1 MNYFTY
7 DKKYVQCKKWILI
20 SRLHIFRR
28 GLRKMKLLNSSI
40 LIQMIQMGARNLS
53 NNKEMINKLNVF
65 PVPDGDTGTN
75 MNLSMHAAVQSIQQL
90 EASPSMESVL
100 KAFSKGLLMG
110 ARGNS
115 GVILSQL
122 FRGFCAAL
130 EQTETINTKQFA
142 EGLQAGV
149 DVAYKAV
156 ANPVEGTILTVAKDT
171 AKFALV
177 HAETEEAFVPFMEAI
192 IKEANR
198 SLDHTPELLPVL
210 KEVGVVDSGGKGLVT
225 VYEGFLAML
234 KGEVLPE
241 SEMDV
246 EALIKEEH
254 DHFVQSLISKDSIE
268 KGYCTEFFVEITSD
282 SFDENEFR
290 DTLAQYGDSL
300 LVATTD
306 DIVKVHIHSETP
318 GEVMSIAQ
326 KYGELDRIDIEN
338 MRKQYEHIVEQEK
351 AEVKDPIDVGIIT
364 VAFGK
369 GITQTFDSIG
379 ATTIIEGGQ
388 TMNPST
394 EDVLAAIEKTNAAHT
409 FILPNNKNI
418 ILAANQAKEISDKS
432 ITIIPTKSI
441 PEGISALVVYDES
454 LSNEENEQVML
465 EAMQDIKTGSVT
477 YATRDTVIN
486 NMEIKQGAYIGLND
500 DTIKVTKDT
509 SLDTIQAL
517 LEEIVDEE
525 EDELITLFYGENV
538 TEDEVEKMEA
548 FVEEMFDEVEIEIH
562 EGNQPIYAYI
572 FMVE

>member
-1 MNYFTY
+1 
-7 DKKYVQCKKWILI
+7 
-20 SRLHIFRR
+20 
-28 GLRKMKLLNSSI
+28 MKLLNSSI
-40 LIQMIQMGARNLS
+40 LIQMIQMEARNLS
-53 NNKEMINKLNVF
+53 NNKDMINKLNVF

-75 MNLSMHAAVQSIQQL
+75 MNLSMQSAVQSIQQL
-90 EASPSMESVL
+90 EESPSMELVL

-130 EQTETINTKQFA
+130 EQTETIDTKQFA

-171 AKFALV
+171 AKFALT
-177 HAETEEAFVPFMEAI
+177 HAETEDDFVPFMETV

-234 KGEVLPE
+234 KGEALPE
-241 SEMDV
+241 PEMDV
-246 EALIKEEH
+246 EALIKHEH
-254 DHFVQSLISKDSIE
+254 EKSVQSFISKDSIE

-282 SFDENEFR
+282 AFDENEFR

-338 MRKQYEHIVEQEK
+338 MRKQYEHIVEQEN

-369 GITQTFDSIG
+369 GITQTFNSIG

-418 ILAANQAKEISDKS
+418 VLAANQAKEISDKS
-432 ITIIPTKSI
+432 ITIIPTKSV
-441 PEGISALVVYDES
+441 PEGISALLAYDES
-454 LSNEENEQVML
+454 FSNEENEQAML

-500 DTIKVTKDT
+500 DTIKVTKDNQ
-509 SLDTIQAL
+509 LDTIQAL
-517 LEEIVDEE
+517 LAEIVDED

-538 TEDEVEKMEA
+538 TEDEIENIES
-548 FVEEMFDEVEIEIH
+548 FVEETFEDVEIEVH

>member
-1 MNYFTY
+1 
-7 DKKYVQCKKWILI
+7 
-20 SRLHIFRR
+20 
-28 GLRKMKLLNSSI
+28 MKLLNSSI

-53 NNKEMINKLNVF
+53 NNKDMINKLNVF

-75 MNLSMHAAVQSIQQL
+75 MNLSMQSAVQSIQQL
-90 EASPSMESVL
+90 EESPSMELVL

-130 EQTETINTKQFA
+130 EQTETIDTKQFA

-171 AKFALV
+171 AKFALT
-177 HAETEEAFVPFMEAI
+177 HAETEDDFVPFMETV

-234 KGEVLPE
+234 KGEALPE
-241 SEMDV
+241 PEMDV
-246 EALIKEEH
+246 EALIKHEH
-254 DHFVQSLISKDSIE
+254 EKSVQSFISKDSIE

-282 SFDENEFR
+282 AFDENEFR

-338 MRKQYEHIVEQEK
+338 MRKQYEHIVEQEN

-369 GITQTFDSIG
+369 GITQTFNSIG

-418 ILAANQAKEISDKS
+418 VLAANQAKEISDKS
-432 ITIIPTKSI
+432 ITIIPTKSV
-441 PEGISALVVYDES
+441 PEGISALLAYDES
-454 LSNEENEQVML
+454 FSNEENEQAML

-500 DTIKVTKDT
+500 DTIKVTKDNQ
-509 SLDTIQAL
+509 LDTIQAL
-517 LEEIVDEE
+517 LAEIVDED

-538 TEDEVEKMEA
+538 TEDEIENIES
-548 FVEEMFDEVEIEIH
+548 FVEETFEDVEIEVH

>member
-1 MNYFTY
+1 
-7 DKKYVQCKKWILI
+7 
-20 SRLHIFRR
+20 
-28 GLRKMKLLNSSI
+28 MKLLNSSI

-53 NNKEMINKLNVF
+53 NNKDMINKLNVF

-75 MNLSMHAAVQSIQQL
+75 MNLSMQSAVQSIQQL
-90 EASPSMESVL
+90 EKSPSMELVL

-130 EQTETINTKQFA
+130 EQTETIDTKQFA

-171 AKFALV
+171 AKFALT
-177 HAETEEAFVPFMEAI
+177 HAETEDDFVPFMETV

-234 KGEVLPE
+234 KGEALPE
-241 SEMDV
+241 PEMDV
-246 EALIKEEH
+246 EALIKHEH
-254 DHFVQSLISKDSIE
+254 EKSVQSFISKDSIE

-282 SFDENEFR
+282 AFDENEFR

-338 MRKQYEHIVEQEK
+338 MRKQYEHIVEQEN

-369 GITQTFDSIG
+369 GITQTFNSIG

-418 ILAANQAKEISDKS
+418 VLAANQAKEISDKS
-432 ITIIPTKSI
+432 ITIIPTKSV
-441 PEGISALVVYDES
+441 PEGISALLAYDES
-454 LSNEENEQVML
+454 FSNEENEQAML

-500 DTIKVTKDT
+500 DTIKVTKDNQ
-509 SLDTIQAL
+509 LDTIQAL
-517 LEEIVDEE
+517 LAEIVDED

-538 TEDEVEKMEA
+538 TEDEIENIES
-548 FVEEMFDEVEIEIH
+548 FVEETFEDVEIEVH

>member
-1 MNYFTY
+1 
-7 DKKYVQCKKWILI
+7 
-20 SRLHIFRR
+20 
-28 GLRKMKLLNSSI
+28 MKLLNSSI

-53 NNKEMINKLNVF
+53 NNKDMINKLNVF

-75 MNLSMHAAVQSIQQL
+75 MNLSMQSAVQSIQQL
-90 EASPSMESVL
+90 EKSPSMELVL

-130 EQTETINTKQFA
+130 EQTETIDTKQFA

-171 AKFALV
+171 AKFALT
-177 HAETEEAFVPFMEAI
+177 HAETEDDFVPFMETV

-234 KGEVLPE
+234 KGEALPE
-241 SEMDV
+241 PEMDV
-246 EALIKEEH
+246 EALIKHEH
-254 DHFVQSLISKDSIE
+254 EKSVQSFISKDSIE

-282 SFDENEFR
+282 AFDENEFR

-338 MRKQYEHIVEQEK
+338 MRKQYEHIVEQEN

-369 GITQTFDSIG
+369 GITQTFNSIG

-418 ILAANQAKEISDKS
+418 VLAANQAKEISDKS
-432 ITIIPTKSI
+432 ITIIPTKSV
-441 PEGISALVVYDES
+441 PEGISALLAYDES
-454 LSNEENEQVML
+454 LSNEENEQAML

-500 DTIKVTKDT
+500 DTIKVTKDNQ
-509 SLDTIQAL
+509 LDTIQAL
-517 LEEIVDEE
+517 LAEIVDED

-538 TEDEVEKMEA
+538 TEDEIENIES
-548 FVEEMFDEVEIEIH
+548 FVEETFEDVEIEVH